1 VSRYVIIR
9 VATSLLLLVATSV
22 IVFAVLRAL
31 PGDPVIT
38 RLGSTQGVSQET
50 IDRLREQLGLDRS
63 VVSQYLDWVG
73 GLLHGDF
80 GSSYFSQYSVT
91 TLIGQRIGTTLEL
104 TILSVGLAVVLA
116 VPTAVVAAL
125 RPGGWVDRAI
135 SALSSLGMAFPP
147 FVAAIFLLIVFSV
160 QLGWLP
166 ARGWVPLS
174 EDVGENL
181 RHLVLPSAAL
191 AAVAAPLIVRYLRAE
206 LIEALEQPYVRTAE
220 GKGATRG
227 RVVLHHAL
235 RNALLPALTSV
246 GLIFGYTLG
255 GAVLVEY
262 VFGLPGLGSLA
273 VESALRRDYAVLQTV
288 TLLLCAGFILT
299 TLAVDLA
306 SRWLDPRLRT
316 VRADG

>member
-1 VSRYVIIR
+1 MITR
-9 VATSLLLLVATSV
+9 VATSVLLLVATSV

-63 VVSQYLDWVG
+63 VLAQYGDWVG
-73 GLLHGDF
+73 GLLRGDF
-80 GSSYFSQYSVT
+80 GTSYFSQYSVT
-91 TLIGQRIGTTLEL
+91 DLIGQRIGTTLEL
-104 TILSVGLAVVLA
+104 TVVSVALSVALA

-125 RPGGWVDRAI
+125 RPHGWIDRAI

-147 FVAAIFLLIVFSV
+147 FVASIFLLIVFSV

-166 ARGWVPLS
+166 ARGWVPLD

-206 LIEALEQPYVRTAE
+206 LVEALDQPYIRTAE
-220 GKGATRG
+220 GKGVPRVA
-227 RVVLHHAL
+227 VVLRHAL

-288 TLLLCAGFILT
+288 VLLLCAGFILT
-299 TLAVDLA
+299 TLVVDLLA
-306 SRWLDPRLRT
+306 RTLDPRLRT
-316 VRADG
+316 VNADA

>member
-1 VSRYVIIR
+1 MSRYVTIR
-9 VATSLLLLVATSV
+9 VATSVLLLVATSV

-50 IDRLREQLGLDRS
+50 IDRLRGDLGLDRS
-63 VVSQYLDWVG
+63 VLSQYFDWVG
-73 GLLHGDF
+73 GLLRGDF

-91 TLIGQRIGTTLEL
+91 DLIGQRIGTTLEL
-104 TILSVGLAVVLA
+104 TIASVALSVAIA

-125 RPGGWVDRAI
+125 RPHGWADRAI

-147 FVAAIFLLIVFSV
+147 FVASIFLLLIFSV

-191 AAVAAPLIVRYLRAE
+191 AAVASPLIVRYLRAE
-206 LIEALEQPYVRTAE
+206 LVEALDQPYVRTAE
-220 GKGATRG
+220 GKGVPRL
-227 RVVLHHAL
+227 RVVLRHAL

-288 TLLLCAGFILT
+288 VLLLCAGFILT
-299 TLAVDLA
+299 TLVVDLTGRA
-306 SRWLDPRLRT
+306 LDPRLR
-316 VRADG
+316 DGSNDG